1 MSDDHSHQTLNEI
14 IHARYLTEEPVSAL
28 LFVKFEITGKIY
40 IDPTGDVTHSQYYQE
55 QRDNL
60 EKRMK
65 AEFPKQINI
74 PKTLNERSTHII
86 YESLDNN
93 GSILWTADG
102 HGDAIK
108 HAFLTAI
115 VKDINRAWNT
125 ELHKTDHLLGVYCSQ
140 ITDINITFTLSKP
153 IVHIVV

>member
-1 MSDDHSHQTLNEI
+1 MSDCQYQQSFDALNEI

-28 LFVKFEITGKIY
+28 LYVNFEITGKHIS
-40 IDPTGDVTHSQYYQE
+40 PYYKAQRDSLE
-55 QRDNL
+55 QR
-60 EKRMK
+60 MK
-65 AEFPKQINI
+65 EEFLKKINI
-74 PKTLNERSTHII
+74 PKTLNGRSTHII

-140 ITDINITFTLSKP
+140 ITDIDITFTLSKP

>member
-1 MSDDHSHQTLNEI
+1 
-14 IHARYLTEEPVSAL
+14 
-28 LFVKFEITGKIY
+28 
-40 IDPTGDVTHSQYYQE
+40 
-55 QRDNL
+55 
-60 EKRMK
+60 MK

-74 PKTLNERSTHII
+74 PKTLNGRSTHII
-86 YESLDNN
+86 YESKYNKY
-93 GSILWTADG
+93 GAYILWTADG

-125 ELHKTDHLLGVYCSQ
+125 ELHKTDHLLGVFCSQ
-140 ITDINITFTLSKP
+140 ITDIDITFTLSKP